1 MARTPM
7 PMIGGMPMGMPRPMG
22 RTPEQQRQWEEEGA
36 LRESQSWSAGYPAN
50 PQSQGSLMPFEGA
63 RAGIN
68 ARRSGD
74 NRPRD
79 PGWQQPAQSQDMAI
93 TNRRPPNPNLQGIN
107 ALQGFPM
114 QQNLRYPM
122 QNQGNVQ
129 NQGNRDVQALTSQGN
144 SLASGAPAR
153 GGIDFGANMTDF
165 QDLTPGEQTQGQILG
180 IGKTLQ
186 DYLFGATKEVDV
198 IDPETGEV
206 TGTETVSDY
215 EAFVP
220 SDSYV
225 PTLDDAPGFTQAL
238 EAAQG
243 GLGQYQDYFSGGA
256 DAMNSAT
263 AQAQMAQ
270 DQANARGDAA
280 TGQARMGQDRAN
292 MRSNAA
298 TQAAAQTRGLANTYS
313 LARGNMAQDFANR
326 AVNKTG
332 VTQDLANRIA
342 HQTRGEVGDARNLGN
357 RLAGATQGLGN
368 TYAHQARRQG
378 NLQSDIAR
386 QAIGGDLN
394 REEALTAQSIGN
406 AQYTQ
411 QLMRDLSGPG
421 AGAAYMD
428 PYQNAVIQDTLRRLN
443 EQGMQAQNQASA
455 KAIQSGAFG
464 GSREGVMQA
473 QLGQRLQDTK
483 ADYLNKA
490 MSQNFLQAQ
499 NAAQGAATLAGQGG
513 QLAQGAYTTGSG
525 RAIQGGQLA
534 LGAGELGARTALQGG
549 ELAARTALQGGEL
562 AARTALQGGELGLQ
576 AGQLGTDTA
585 LRGGQLGIQAGQL
598 GADTALKGGELLSR
612 TALQGGQLL
621 AETQA
626 DAART
631 ALAGGELGARTQADA
646 ARIALAGGELGS
658 NTALKLG
665 QGLGAL
671 GSSASETDQRELMN
685 LAKLGL
691 APMDVFQAGATAT
704 QGNELAEAYGGM
716 RDFGILGDYY
726 RGVPSTQSVGM
737 SQGSAGVA
745 NPWAAGIGGGLAGLQ
760 AGKVLGG

>member
-1 MARTPM
+1 
-7 PMIGGMPMGMPRPMG
+7 MGPLQRM
-22 RTPEQQRQWEEEGA
+22 TPEQKRQLAEEKA
-36 LRESQSWSAGYPAN
+36 IAAAN
-50 PQSQGSLMPFEGA
+50 GTGPDLGRVDDVWPGFQGQGSLMGNAF
-63 RAGIN
+63 AGMQPWQ
-68 ARRSGD
+68 S
-74 NRPRD
+74 RPRPREGQMGAQDMAITNRRRPD
-79 PGWQQPAQSQDMAI
+79 PNLQGIQAGQMGQMGQSQDMAI

-107 ALQGFPM
+107 ALQGSPM

-122 QNQGNVQ
+122 QNQGAAPLNNVQ
-129 NQGNRDVQALTSQGN
+129 NQGNSNVQATTSQG
-144 SLASGAPAR
+144 ATTAK
-153 GGIDFGANMTDF
+153 GGIDFGSNMTDF
-165 QDLTPGEQTQGQILG
+165 SDLSPGEQMQGQIIG

-186 DYLFGATKEVDV
+186 DYLFPTHEEDI

-206 TGTETVSDY
+206 TGTKTVSDY

-298 TQAAAQTRGLANTYS
+298 TQAAAHTRGLANTYS

-342 HQTRGEVGDARNLGN
+342 QQTRGEVGGARNLGN
-357 RLAGATQGLGN
+357 
-368 TYAHQARRQG
+368 TYAQQARRQG
-378 NLQSDIAR
+378 NLQSNIAR
-386 QAIGGDLN
+386 QAIGGDLS
-394 REEALTAQSIGN
+394 REEALTAQSVAN
-406 AQYTQ
+406 AQNTQ
-411 QLMRDLSGPG
+411 NIMRQLSGPG

-455 KAIQSGAFG
+455 KAVQSGAFG

-562 AARTALQGGELGLQ
+562 GFK
-576 AGQLGTDTA
+576 AGQLGADTA

-621 AETQA
+621 ANTQA

-665 QGLGAL
+665 QGLGSL
-671 GSSASETDQRELMN
+671 GAAASETDQRELMN

-691 APMDVFQAGATAT
+691 APLDVLQAGATAT
-704 QGNELAEAYGGM
+704 QGNELAEEYSGI
-716 RDFGILGDYY
+716 RDFSILGDYF
-726 RGVPSTQSVGM
+726 RGVPSSQSVGM

-745 NPWAAGIGGGLAGLQ
+745 NPWAAGIGGGVAGLQ
-760 AGKVLGG
+760 AGRVLAG